1 MRLQPR
7 QLRWQVRRDEPEK
20 PSLPRQPDPS
30 LERWL
35 LPLIHFLRRDL
46 PRATL
51 HDDSI
56 ASAAVLATVPAATA
70 SLAGAFFTT
79 WLTTWPV
86 IGGSALRVT
95 TSLLSSKHGLPERNS
110 KFSSA
115 ARGWQ
120 HVAP

>member
-1 MRLQPR
+1 M
-7 QLRWQVRRDEPEK
+7 
-20 PSLPRQPDPS
+20 
-30 LERWL
+30 
-35 LPLIHFLRRDL
+35 PLIHFLRRDL

-56 ASAAVLATVPAATA
+56 ASAAALAAVPAATA

-79 WLTTWPV
+79 WLTTWLTTWFTTWLSTWPV
-86 IGGSALRVT
+86 IGGSALHVT

>member
-1 MRLQPR
+1 M
-7 QLRWQVRRDEPEK
+7 
-20 PSLPRQPDPS
+20 
-30 LERWL
+30 
-35 LPLIHFLRRDL
+35 

-51 HDDSI
+51 HDDCI
-56 ASAAVLATVPAATA
+56 ASAAALAAVPAATA

-79 WLTTWPV
+79 WLTTWLTTWPV
-86 IGGSALRVT
+86 IGGSALRIT
-95 TSLLSSKHGLPERNS
+95 TSLLSSEHGLAEHNS

>member
-1 MRLQPR
+1 
-7 QLRWQVRRDEPEK
+7 
-20 PSLPRQPDPS
+20 
-30 LERWL
+30 
-35 LPLIHFLRRDL
+35 LPL
-46 PRATL
+46 ATL

-56 ASAAVLATVPAATA
+56 ASADALAAVPAATG

-86 IGGSALRVT
+86 IGGFALRVT
-95 TSLLSSKHGLPERNS
+95 TSQLSLKHRLPERNS

>member
-1 MRLQPR
+1 M
-7 QLRWQVRRDEPEK
+7 
-20 PSLPRQPDPS
+20 
-30 LERWL
+30 
-35 LPLIHFLRRDL
+35 PLIHFLRRDL

-56 ASAAVLATVPAATA
+56 ASAAALAAVLATTA
-70 SLAGAFFTT
+70 SLTT
-79 WLTTWPV
+79 WLTTWLTIWPV

>member
-1 MRLQPR
+1 M
-7 QLRWQVRRDEPEK
+7 
-20 PSLPRQPDPS
+20 
-30 LERWL
+30 
-35 LPLIHFLRRDL
+35 PLIHFLRRDL

-56 ASAAVLATVPAATA
+56 ASAAVLAAVPAATA
-70 SLAGAFFTT
+70 SLAGAFFTTWLTT

>member
-1 MRLQPR
+1 MP
-7 QLRWQVRRDEPEK
+7 
-20 PSLPRQPDPS
+20 
-30 LERWL
+30 L
-35 LPLIHFLRRDL
+35 LHFLRRDL

-56 ASAAVLATVPAATA
+56 ASAAALAAVLAATA
-70 SLAGAFFTT
+70 SLATWLTTWLTTWFTT
-79 WLTTWPV
+79 WLSTWPV
-86 IGGSALRVT
+86 IGGSALHVT

>member
-1 MRLQPR
+1 M
-7 QLRWQVRRDEPEK
+7 
-20 PSLPRQPDPS
+20 
-30 LERWL
+30 
-35 LPLIHFLRRDL
+35 PLIHFLRRDSPL
-46 PRATL
+46 ATL

-56 ASAAVLATVPAATA
+56 ASAAALAAVPAATA
-70 SLAGAFFTT
+70 SLAGAFFTTWLTT

-115 ARGWQ
+115 ARGGQ